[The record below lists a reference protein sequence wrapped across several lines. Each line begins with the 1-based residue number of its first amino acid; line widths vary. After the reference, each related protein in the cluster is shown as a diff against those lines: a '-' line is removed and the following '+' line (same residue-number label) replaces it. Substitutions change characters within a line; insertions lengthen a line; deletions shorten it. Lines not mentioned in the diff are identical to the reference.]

1 LEKLL
6 LEFKKTGQGGSC
18 LISGRR
24 FSGKSLVLE
33 NILERFYG
41 NDEDNTR
48 IDKIDGRDYESFASS
63 SKIFERLGLVE
74 LVEND
79 RRDEES
85 KATSSKHNSKNKITQ
100 KNGEVRF
107 LLIKFKQKN
116 FAENSKNPVHC

>member
-18 LISGRR
+18 LLSGRR

-33 NILERFYG
+33 NILERLYAS
-41 NDEDNTR
+41 DEDNTR
-48 IDKIDGRDYESFASS
+48 IEKIDGLDYENFASS

-79 RRDEES
+79 RRYEEN
-85 KATSSKHNSKNKITQ
+85 KATTSKQNSKNKIIQ
-100 KNGEVRF
+100 KNGEVQF
-107 LLIKFKQKN
+107 LLIKFNQKN
-116 FAENSKNPVHC
+116 FSENSKNPIHC